1 MDKSIYLAL
10 SSLRARR
17 RVHRYPAG
25 PGSGTTPAPQPA
37 GCFTA
42 ASGASRP
49 PADLAELARL
59 QSTADHLLRTAVTG
73 EAADAGAIDHLNAC
87 SAAAAVAPQL
97 NWPVNGRPRMWLSTS
112 GDSGAHVLGVIAR
125 SVIELLAG
133 ERARLRVCEAH
144 GCRRVYLSASARRR
158 WCSDACGNRVRVA
171 RHAARRQLTG

>member
-1 MDKSIYLAL
+1 MDMWMEKRYDRSVLAIEFIDPQAGPDL
-10 SSLRARR
+10 DDAGAAASWL
-17 RVHRYPAG
+17 VHRGIRSEP
-25 PGSGTTPAPQPA
+25 
-37 GCFTA
+37 TA
-42 ASGASRP
+42 
-49 PADLAELARL
+49 DELAELARL

-73 EAADAGAIDHLNAC
+73 EAATVGAIDHLNAC

-97 NWPVNGRPRMWLSTS
+97 NWPPNGRPRMWLSTS

-125 SVIELLAG
+125 SVIELLTG

-144 GCRRVYLSASARRR
+144 GCQRVYLSASARRR

>member
-1 MDKSIYLAL
+1 MDKSFKRRYHRSVLAIEFIDPRL
-10 SSLRARR
+10 
-17 RVHRYPAG
+17 G
-25 PGSGTTPAPQPA
+25 PDLDDAAATSRWLFQRGIRSDP
-37 GCFTA
+37 TA
-42 ASGASRP
+42 A
-49 PADLAELARL
+49 DLWELARL

-73 EAADAGAIDHLNAC
+73 EAAAPGAVDHLNAC

-97 NWPVNGRPRMWLSTS
+97 NWPVNGRPRLWLSTS

-133 ERARLRVCEAH
+133 ERARLRVCDAH

>member
-1 MDKSIYLAL
+1 MDIIDMRRYDRSVLAIEFIDTRL
-10 SSLRARR
+10 GPDLGDAGATGRWLF
-17 RVHRYPAG
+17 HRGIRSEP
-25 PGSGTTPAPQPA
+25 
-37 GCFTA
+37 TA
-42 ASGASRP
+42 
-49 PADLAELARL
+49 ADLAELARL

-125 SVIELLAG
+125 SVIELLTG

-144 GCRRVYLSASARRR
+144 GCRRVYLSASTRRR
-158 WCSDACGNRVRVA
+158 WCSDSCGNRVRVA
-171 RHAARRQLTG
+171 RHAARRQLTD

>member
-1 MDKSIYLAL
+1 MLAVEFIDTRL
-10 SSLRARR
+10 
-17 RVHRYPAG
+17 G
-25 PGSGTTPAPQPA
+25 PVLDD
-37 GCFTA
+37 
-42 ASGASRP
+42 SGATARWLFHRGIRSELAA
-49 PADLAELARL
+49 ADLAELALL

-73 EAADAGAIDHLNAC
+73 EAPTAGAIDHLNAC

-125 SVIELLAG
+125 SVIELLTG

-144 GCRRVYLSASARRR
+144 GCRRIYLSASTRRR

>member
-1 MDKSIYLAL
+1 
-10 SSLRARR
+10 
-17 RVHRYPAG
+17 
-25 PGSGTTPAPQPA
+25 
-37 GCFTA
+37 
-42 ASGASRP
+42 
-49 PADLAELARL
+49 
-59 QSTADHLLRTAVTG
+59 
-73 EAADAGAIDHLNAC
+73 
-87 SAAAAVAPQL
+87 VAPQL

-125 SVIELLAG
+125 SVIELLTG

>member
-1 MDKSIYLAL
+1 MLAVEFIDTRL
-10 SSLRARR
+10 GPDLDDPGATTRWLF
-17 RVHRYPAG
+17 HRGIRSEPSA
-25 PGSGTTPAPQPA
+25 
-37 GCFTA
+37 
-42 ASGASRP
+42 
-49 PADLAELARL
+49 ADLAELARL

-73 EAADAGAIDHLNAC
+73 EAPAAGAIDHLNAC

-97 NWPVNGRPRMWLSTS
+97 NWPINGRPRMWLSTS

-125 SVIELLAG
+125 SVIELLTG

-144 GCRRVYLSASARRR
+144 GCQRVYLSASARRR

>member
-1 MDKSIYLAL
+1 MIDFVLAVEFIDTRVGPDTEDA
-10 SSLRARR
+10 SATARWLFQR
-17 RVHRYPAG
+17 GIRSEP
-25 PGSGTTPAPQPA
+25 TTAE
-37 GCFTA
+37 
-42 ASGASRP
+42 
-49 PADLAELARL
+49 LAELARL

-73 EAADAGAIDHLNAC
+73 EAPAAGAIDHLNAC

-125 SVIELLAG
+125 SVIEVLTG

-144 GCRRVYLSASARRR
+144 GCRRVYLSASTRRR

>member
-1 MDKSIYLAL
+1 MDESSSMRYHPFVLAVEFIDPRL
-10 SSLRARR
+10 GPDLRDAGVTARWLFQR
-17 RVHRYPAG
+17 GIRSEPAD
-25 PGSGTTPAPQPA
+25 
-37 GCFTA
+37 
-42 ASGASRP
+42 
-49 PADLAELARL
+49 ADLAELARL
-59 QSTADHLLRTAVTG
+59 QSTADHLLRAAVTG
-73 EAADAGAIDHLNAC
+73 EAADPGAIDHLNAC

-125 SVIELLAG
+125 SVIELLTG

-158 WCSDACGNRVRVA
+158 WCSDTCGNRVRVA

>member
-1 MDKSIYLAL
+1 MDMCSRMRYHGFVLAVEFIDTRQGPDL
-10 SSLRARR
+10 EDAGATARWLFQRGLRSE
-17 RVHRYPAG
+17 PTG
-25 PGSGTTPAPQPA
+25 
-37 GCFTA
+37 
-42 ASGASRP
+42 
-49 PADLAELARL
+49 ADLAELARL
-59 QSTADHLLRTAVTG
+59 QSTADHLLRTAVTC

-125 SVIELLAG
+125 SVIELLTG
-133 ERARLRVCEAH
+133 ERARLRLCEAH
-144 GCRRVYLSASARRR
+144 SCGRVYLSASARRR

>member
-1 MDKSIYLAL
+1 MLAIEFIDDRL
-10 SSLRARR
+10 
-17 RVHRYPAG
+17 G
-25 PGSGTTPAPQPA
+25 PDLEDAAATTRWLVQRGIRSEP
-37 GCFTA
+37 TA
-42 ASGASRP
+42 
-49 PADLAELARL
+49 ADLAELARL
-59 QSTADHLLRTAVTG
+59 RSTADHLLRAGVTG
-73 EAADAGAIDHLNAC
+73 AADAGAIDHLNAC

-125 SVIELLAG
+125 SVIELLTG
-133 ERARLRVCEAH
+133 EAH

>member
-1 MDKSIYLAL
+1 MDKSYILRYHRSVLAIEFIDPGL
-10 SSLRARR
+10 GPDLEHAGATSRWLF
-17 RVHRYPAG
+17 HRG
-25 PGSGTTPAPQPA
+25 IRSDPAP
-37 GCFTA
+37 
-42 ASGASRP
+42 
-49 PADLAELARL
+49 AELARL

>member
-1 MDKSIYLAL
+1 MDKAYNWRYHCSVLATEFIDPRL
-10 SSLRARR
+10 GPDLDDAGATSRWLF
-17 RVHRYPAG
+17 HRGIRSDP
-25 PGSGTTPAPQPA
+25 T
-37 GCFTA
+37 
-42 ASGASRP
+42 

>member
-1 MDKSIYLAL
+1 MDKSYILRYHRSVLAIEFIDPGL
-10 SSLRARR
+10 GPDLDDAGATSRWLF
-17 RVHRYPAG
+17 HRGIRSDPA
-25 PGSGTTPAPQPA
+25 
-37 GCFTA
+37 
-42 ASGASRP
+42 

>member
-1 MDKSIYLAL
+1 MDNIRNRRYHPSMLAVEFIDTRL
-10 SSLRARR
+10 GPDLGDAGATARWL
-17 RVHRYPAG
+17 AG
-25 PGSGTTPAPQPA
+25 RGIRSEPVA
-37 GCFTA
+37 
-42 ASGASRP
+42 
-49 PADLAELARL
+49 ADLAELARL
-59 QSTADHLLRTAVTG
+59 RSTADQLLRAAVAG
-73 EAADAGAIDHLNAC
+73 EAPAAGAIDHLNAC

-125 SVIELLAG
+125 SVIDLLTG

-144 GCRRVYLSASARRR
+144 SCQRLYLSASIRRR